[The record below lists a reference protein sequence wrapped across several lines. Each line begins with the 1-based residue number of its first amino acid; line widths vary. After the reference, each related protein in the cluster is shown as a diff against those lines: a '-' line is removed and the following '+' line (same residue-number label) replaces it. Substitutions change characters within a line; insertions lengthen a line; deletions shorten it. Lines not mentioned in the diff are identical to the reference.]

1 MNRGILIGRKR
12 TGRKQLTAYQGVL
25 RIEGETDPG
34 LHVEIDLTDH
44 GLSMMAGDQEV
55 ASWSRDEM
63 RISAL
68 PDGFHIRAEGEA
80 IILDVTDD
88 AHFAVELGLRNAH
101 PALLR
106 KMSALIRE
114 DRADDYIHHPP
125 KPPVSDES

>member
-1 MNRGILIGRKR
+1 MWVEEAHWEKR
-12 TGRKQLTAYQGVL
+12 VTAYRGVL
-25 RIEGETDPG
+25 RIEGENDPG
-34 LHVEIDLTDH
+34 LNVEIDLTDR

-80 IILDVTDD
+80 IVLDVADD

-114 DRADDYIHHPP
+114 DRAEDFMHHPP
-125 KPPVSDES
+125 KAPVYDEE

>member
-1 MNRGILIGRKR
+1 M
-12 TGRKQLTAYQGVL
+12 TAYQGVL

-34 LHVEIDLTDH
+34 LHVEIDLTDR

-55 ASWSRDEM
+55 ASWTREEM

-80 IILDVTDD
+80 IILDVADD
-88 AHFAVELGLRNAH
+88 AHFAVELGLKNAH

-106 KMSALIRE
+106 RMSALIRE
-114 DRADDYIHHPP
+114 GRAEDFMHHPP
-125 KPPVSDES
+125 RPPVYDES